1 MVTILSHRDI
11 GGGLHLSMLG
21 SDTKQ
26 TKLSRRAVELAVKDA
41 SPVVTH
47 NGALVKTE
55 QAGDT

>member
-1 MVTILSHRDI
+1 MVTIPSHRDI
-11 GGGLHLSMLG
+11 GGGLRLSMLG

-26 TKLSRRAVELAVKDA
+26 TKLSRRAAELTIKDT

-47 NGALVKTE
+47 NAALVKTE